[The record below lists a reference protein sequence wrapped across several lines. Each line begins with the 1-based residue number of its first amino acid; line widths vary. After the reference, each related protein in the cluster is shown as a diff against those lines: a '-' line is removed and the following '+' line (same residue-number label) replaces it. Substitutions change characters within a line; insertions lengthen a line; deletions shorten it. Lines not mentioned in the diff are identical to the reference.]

1 VALASLVLVGGC
13 KSEQE
18 NLEDIATKAA
28 EALDAGDTATA
39 IALLDQLIE
48 ARPQPGLYVERAQAK
63 LKAGDDAGAKADC
76 QEGLKLDAED
86 RDLKWLLAEIKKD
99 TKQRFK
105 GKNQKPPGRSK

>member
-1 VALASLVLVGGC
+1 LVLLPGC
-13 KSEQE
+13 SSEQQK
-18 NLEDIATKAA
+18 LEDVYAKAA
-28 EALDAGDTATA
+28 EAIEAGDMSTA

-48 ARPQPGLYVERAQAK
+48 ARPQPGLYLERAQAK

-76 QEGLKLDAED
+76 QEGLKLDPED
-86 RDLKWLLAEIKKD
+86 RDLKWLLSEMKKD